1 MSQTSR
7 VSTEDELES
16 IVEVGLE
23 MLDGKVAPEVTVGG
37 LNGGNTWDF
46 SAPTNMKNESVEEL
60 LGHYV
65 Q

>member
-1 MSQTSR
+1 M
-7 VSTEDELES
+7 
-16 IVEVGLE
+16 VEVGLE
-23 MLDGKVAPEVTVGG
+23 MLDGKVASEVTVGG

-60 LGHYV
+60 LGQYV